1 MSQSLEFDNRSLE
14 YQTVNSILENRA
26 ERIGGETAVIYGPDD
41 HSFTFRDLDKTANTI
56 GNSLLKLGVSK
67 QEEVSVMMQHP
78 LQTVLAMLG
87 INKAGAL
94 YSPINYE
101 YKGDVL
107 SYQINDTDPEI
118 LLIEDRYVKR
128 LNEIVDDLEV
138 PPEIIVR
145 ETDAESESLDGSFD
159 SSHFDALLEGP
170 SSKPDVTVNW
180 DDNASILYTSGTTG
194 QPKGVLIP
202 HRWIFANYSLPRT
215 AVLNSDDVMH
225 TSLPFYHVTAVYFDF
240 AAALAVGGTTVIWDQ
255 FSTSEFWNRINRY
268 EATTTTLISVMI
280 PWLMNKS
287 RSEDDHRNTLSKV
300 RMAPIPDNYEEL
312 AERYAF
318 DLLGTNY
325 GSTESGCSIAAY
337 VHAAKGDD
345 GTLAD
350 LYRGATPE
358 EVKEGAEAIGM
369 PVVDDVP
376 DSDYT
381 YAGKPVDGIM
391 EISIRDEQDE
401 AVENGV
407 GEICMRPER
416 AGLIFQEY
424 YGKADQ
430 TVEAWRNLWFHTGD
444 AGYRDES
451 GNYYFVDRMGG
462 VIRRRGENISSMQ
475 VEEIVGSHD
484 AISQVAAFPVPAE
497 EGGEDEV
504 AVAITLKEDAEL
516 QESALREYL
525 SDRMPEFMYPKHV
538 YFVDGMPTT
547 GTNKVAKFELKE
559 RFQ

>member
-1 MSQSLEFDNRSLE
+1 
-14 YQTVNSILENRA
+14 
-26 ERIGGETAVIYGPDD
+26 
-41 HSFTFRDLDKTANTI
+41 
-56 GNSLLKLGVSK
+56 
-67 QEEVSVMMQHP
+67 
-78 LQTVLAMLG
+78 
-87 INKAGAL
+87 
-94 YSPINYE
+94 
-101 YKGDVL
+101 
-107 SYQINDTDPEI
+107 
-118 LLIEDRYVKR
+118 
-128 LNEIVDDLEV
+128 
-138 PPEIIVR
+138 
-145 ETDAESESLDGSFD
+145 
-159 SSHFDALLEGP
+159 
-170 SSKPDVTVNW
+170 
-180 DDNASILYTSGTTG
+180 
-194 QPKGVLIP
+194 
-202 HRWIFANYSLPRT
+202 
-215 AVLNSDDVMH
+215 
-225 TSLPFYHVTAVYFDF
+225 
-240 AAALAVGGTTVIWDQ
+240 VIWDQ
-255 FSTSEFWNRINRY
+255 FSTSECWDRIDRY

-280 PWLMNKS
+280 PWLMNKP

-337 VHAAKGDD
+337 VHAAKGDK
-345 GTLAD
+345 GTPAD
-350 LYRGATPE
+350 LQRGATPE
-358 EVKEGAEAIGM
+358 EVKAGAAEIGM

-376 DSDYT
+376 DTDYT

-391 EISIRDEQDE
+391 EISLRDEQDE
-401 AVENGV
+401 AVENDV

-424 YGKADQ
+424 YGKADR

-444 AGYRDES
+444 AGYRDEE

-504 AVAITLKEDAEL
+504 AVAITLEDGQEL
-516 QESALREYL
+516 QEAALREYL

-538 YFVDGMPTT
+538 YFVDEMPTT